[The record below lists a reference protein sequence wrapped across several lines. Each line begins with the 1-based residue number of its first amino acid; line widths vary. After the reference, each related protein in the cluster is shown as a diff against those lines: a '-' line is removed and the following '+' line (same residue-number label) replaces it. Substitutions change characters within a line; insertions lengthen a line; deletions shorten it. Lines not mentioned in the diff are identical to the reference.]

1 MKPIPLHPAAYII
14 DIAYLKTTTKLK
26 PGIALSVVNAYIWIC
41 HEGFSP
47 DIYFVSKR
55 SIFVEY
61 NPHRHAVVYGKDNVV
76 FSTRD
81 SRPSENCGGD
91 TVLWSFETQKSS
103 LHTGFSSQGIAFCTS
118 GRILISLWNNEIG
131 DHNRGTVIALC
142 SSFAEVEGFQIFM
155 DINRPL
161 LVWSTY
167 LKENGNSDI
176 CVSDVGS
183 VVVTD
188 AGGMLCFRFCGASR
202 RNLTACV
209 AILCAISAL

>member
-1 MKPIPLHPAAYII
+1 MGKTKDMSFLHYRIIKTIPLHPVI
-14 DIAYLKTTTKLK
+14 T
-26 PGIALSVVNAYIWIC
+26 LSVVNAYMDC
-41 HEGFSP
+41 HEGYSP

-55 SIFVEY
+55 SNFVEY
-61 NPHRHAVVYGKDNVV
+61 NHHKHAIVYGKDNVV

-81 SRPSENCGGD
+81 SRPSENCAGD
-91 TVLWSFETQKSS
+91 TVLWSFETQRSL
-103 LHTGFSSQGIAFCTS
+103 LHTGFSPQGIAFCTS
-118 GRILISLWNNEIG
+118 GRILISLWNNDIG

-161 LVWSTY
+161 LVCPTY

-176 CVSDVGS
+176 CVSNVGS

-188 AGGMLCFRFCGASR
+188 AGGMLCFRFWGASR